1 MKKWEVP
8 NRHKPFAK
16 NVVCLLGTT
25 SSGKSALVNHFF
37 KTGVKKVAVFQLD
50 THFTII
56 ETVPEAEFRRIV
68 GQQHYQPRA
77 MDDATLDAPVED
89 HFSDSRRNVV
99 YAVLDTASTIARH
112 EQFENFSSVFRKHEL
127 INAVL
132 INERYLRGSEQ
143 DKRRMRNTIFI
154 DSPGF
159 TAESDLVKLKG
170 NLEVLQY
177 LYTLADL
184 TLFCIPSDSINLV
197 SSQVAMLE
205 LSILYAVHGEN
216 HFTKALDALLSAPE
230 NNGGGGLFSFGISDL
245 FNVISRKLRSVSD
258 EQPTAYDGSVYW
270 DKVKFVLTK
279 IDRCN
284 SACKCGQVRPEA
296 QYFELGT
303 MLGKNLRFLKA
314 PVFDQCFAVALPEQQ
329 LQLYRQQEQERRGD
343 RGRDRA
349 GDRGGDNG
357 GKGEEEEM
365 YRRTADGEYVPHRLV
380 TGDLSRLI
388 EAVGALNFYDSFVV
402 RLDAAIQLMCEE
414 LRAKI
419 KGSWSYAALLARS
432 HMQLVNTIH
441 ANSCRRS
448 RARPSQ

>member
-1 MKKWEVP
+1 
-8 NRHKPFAK
+8 
-16 NVVCLLGTT
+16 
-25 SSGKSALVNHFF
+25 
-37 KTGVKKVAVFQLD
+37 
-50 THFTII
+50 
-56 ETVPEAEFRRIV
+56 
-68 GQQHYQPRA
+68 
-77 MDDATLDAPVED
+77 
-89 HFSDSRRNVV
+89 
-99 YAVLDTASTIARH
+99 
-112 EQFENFSSVFRKHEL
+112 
-127 INAVL
+127 
-132 INERYLRGSEQ
+132 
-143 DKRRMRNTIFI
+143 
-154 DSPGF
+154 
-159 TAESDLVKLKG
+159 
-170 NLEVLQY
+170 
-177 LYTLADL
+177 
-184 TLFCIPSDSINLV
+184 
-197 SSQVAMLE
+197 
-205 LSILYAVHGEN
+205 
-216 HFTKALDALLSAPE
+216 
-230 NNGGGGLFSFGISDL
+230 
-245 FNVISRKLRSVSD
+245 
-258 EQPTAYDGSVYW
+258 
-270 DKVKFVLTK
+270 
-279 IDRCN
+279 
-284 SACKCGQVRPEA
+284 
-296 QYFELGT
+296 